1 MKIILVGAHGTIG
14 SAVVTELE
22 ENGHEVIKV
31 GRNSGDYQMDMTN
44 VEDIKLMFQQI

>member
-22 ENGHEVIKV
+22 ENGHEVMLDVIQVITKW
-31 GRNSGDYQMDMTN
+31 
-44 VEDIKLMFQQI
+44 I